1 MMTARAWN
9 GHGKFV
15 LPSSFLSSA
24 MRENISRAIYVCM
37 GSLKQLPKQP
47 RAQASSP
54 LSWDKITQTHAALQ
68 NCAGEQ
74 QCMLLDSICLRCFC
88 STSPANPNQL
98 EVVSFPLSLIASHP
112 ARGSGNET
120 TLPCG
125 ACSWVPRP
133 ASLHILSVLS
143 CLTGRCLRTKHLRKT
158 TQEKDLLLPRIQ
170 NYYFSWVLKFQG
182 GVSWSRCCGPGM
194 RVGIMAGNIWQ
205 SEAAHFMATR
215 SRK

>member
-9 GHGKFV
+9 GHGKFA
-15 LPSSFLSSA
+15 LPSSFLLST
-24 MRENISRAIYVCM
+24 MRGNISRAIYVCM

-47 RAQASSP
+47 TAQAPSP
-54 LSWDKITQTHAALQ
+54 LSWDKLTQTHAALQ

-74 QCMLLDSICLRCFC
+74 QWVLLDSICLRCFC
-88 STSPANPNQL
+88 SISPANPNQS

-112 ARGSGNET
+112 ARRSGNEA

-133 ASLHILSVLS
+133 TSRSVCTQLPH
-143 CLTGRCLRTKHLRKT
+143 RCLWTKHLRKT
-158 TQEKDLLLPRIQ
+158 TQEKDLLLPRFQ
-170 NYYFSWVLKFQG
+170 NYYFSLILKFQY

-194 RVGIMAGNIWQ
+194 RVGIMAGNIRQ
-205 SEAAHFMATR
+205 SERAHFMATR